1 MQQQQTARQDGRAL
15 AGMTA
20 TRAFRDGMKIA
31 LVSPLAESV
40 PPILYG
46 GTERIVSTLADEL
59 VAQGHDVTL
68 FASGDS
74 VTAAKLVP
82 CCERALRLNPNVR
95 DGLPHHL
102 MMLDEVRRQAED
114 FDIIHFHNDL
124 LHFPLVPTINRPTIT
139 TLHGRLD
146 LPDLRPFYGR
156 FSGAPLVAISASQ
169 RMHLPRAN
177 FVATVHHGLRSDAL
191 SFSPVA
197 TGGYF
202 AFLGR
207 ISPEKRPDRAIE
219 IATRSGLPLKIAAK
233 VDRADRDY
241 WEDVIRPLVAN
252 NSNVEYIGEISE
264 RQKSEFL
271 GNALALL
278 FPIDWPEPFGI
289 AMVEALACGT
299 PVLAFR
305 CGSVPEIIEN
315 DVTGY
320 IVDSIDEAVAA
331 IGDLLRLDRVAVRRR
346 FEERFT
352 AERMAREYVEAYSQL
367 IGFSEEQPYLDDTA
381 LVRSTPFDRI
391 ALTPSGSG

>member
-1 MQQQQTARQDGRAL
+1 
-15 AGMTA
+15 
-20 TRAFRDGMKIA
+20 MKIA

-40 PPILYG
+40 PPVLYG
-46 GTERIVSTLADEL
+46 GTERVVSTLADEL

-74 VTAAKLVP
+74 VTTATLVP

-102 MMLDEVRRQAED
+102 MMLDEVRRQADD

-124 LHFPLVPTINRPTIT
+124 LQFPLVRTFNRPTIT

-146 LPDLRPFYGR
+146 LPDLRPFYSR
-156 FSGAPLVAISASQ
+156 FCDVPVVAISNSQ
-169 RMHLPRAN
+169 RMHMPRAN
-177 FVATVHHGLRSDAL
+177 FVATIYHGLRGDTL
-191 SFSPVA
+191 SFSPIA
-197 TGGYF
+197 AGGYF

-219 IATRSGLPLKIAAK
+219 IATRTGLPLKIAAK

-252 NSNVEYIGEISE
+252 NPNVEYIGEISD

-289 AMVEALACGT
+289 AMVEAMACGT

-305 CGSVPEIIEN
+305 CGSVPEIV
-315 DVTGY
+315 DSGVTGY
-320 IVDSIDEAVAA
+320 IIDSIDEAVAA
-331 IGDLLRLDRVAVRRR
+331 AGGLLRLDRMAVRRR

-352 AERMAREYVEAYSQL
+352 AERMASDYVETYRRL
-367 IGFSEEQPYLDDTA
+367 IGLSDEQPYFDDTA
-381 LVRSTPFDRI
+381 LVGRSPFDQI
-391 ALTPSGSG
+391 ALTPSGSS

>member
-1 MQQQQTARQDGRAL
+1 M
-15 AGMTA
+15 MS
-20 TRAFRDGMKIA
+20 TRAYRGGMKIA

-74 VTAAKLVP
+74 VTAATLVP

-95 DGLPHHL
+95 DPLPYHL
-102 MMLDEVRRQAED
+102 MMLDEVRRRADD
-114 FDIIHFHNDL
+114 FDIIHFHSDL
-124 LHFPLVPTINRPTIT
+124 LHFPLVRAIERPTIT

-146 LPDLRPFYGR
+146 LPDLRPFYSR
-156 FSGAPLVAISASQ
+156 FSDSPLVAISASQ
-169 RMHLPRAN
+169 RSQLPMAN
-177 FVATVHHGLRSDAL
+177 FVATIHHGLRADNL

-197 TGGYF
+197 RGGYF

-219 IATRSGLPLKIAAK
+219 IAARSGLPLKIAAK

-241 WEDVIRPLVAN
+241 WDDIIRPMVAN
-252 NSNVEYIGEISE
+252 NPNVEYIGEIAE

-271 GNALALL
+271 GNASALL

-289 AMVEALACGT
+289 AMVEAMACGT

-305 CGSVPEIIEN
+305 CGSAPEIVE
-315 DVTGY
+315 DGVTGY
-320 IVDSIDEAVAA
+320 IVDSIDEAVA
-331 IGDLLRLDRVAVRRR
+331 IVGELLRLDRVAVRRR

-352 AERMAREYVEAYSQL
+352 AERMTREYIEAYRRVVGLSDEQAL
-367 IGFSEEQPYLDDTA
+367 IEDHATVIGRAS
-381 LVRSTPFDRI
+381 FDQIPQAPPGR
-391 ALTPSGSG
+391 G